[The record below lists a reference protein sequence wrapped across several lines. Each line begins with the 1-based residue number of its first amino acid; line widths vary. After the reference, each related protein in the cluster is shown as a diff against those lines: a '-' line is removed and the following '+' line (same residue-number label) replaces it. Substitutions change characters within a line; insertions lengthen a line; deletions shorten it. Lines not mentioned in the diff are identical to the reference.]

1 MIPRSSWY
9 QRQALIATANVC
21 SSFLFCLHLHV
32 QQITVFVLLY
42 GYVGLLVGM
51 MNCYLVES
59 STLLKIY
66 ETHPIN
72 VAIEQQRPLR
82 FCCSGLLTR
91 LLPVSVFAVTD
102 PRPRDFLAYALF
114 TFVKASASSN
124 VNCIRSFWFPLM
136 VSLVLSHPF
145 TTATWSVQKNSPVPF
160 STSMVYQIQCSQH
173 PRQIYAPHVL
183 VVLIYNAGKDT
194 STKWRVLQSV
204 SSNRS
209 DGVDAF
215 F

>member
-1 MIPRSSWY
+1 MILRSSWY

-42 GYVGLLVGM
+42 GYVGSLVGM

-66 ETHPIN
+66 ETHPIH

-91 LLPVSVFAVTD
+91 LLLVSVFAVTD
-102 PRPRDFLAYALF
+102 TRPRDFLAYALF
-114 TFVKASASSN
+114 TFVKASATSN

-136 VSLVLSHPF
+136 ASLP
-145 TTATWSVQKNSPVPF
+145 SVHYCHVECPKNYPVPF

-173 PRQIYAPHVL
+173 PRQIYAAHVL
-183 VVLIYNAGKDT
+183 VVLIYNAGLDT
-194 STKWRVLQSV
+194 STRVFSFLLHSFTLHTGCVQT
-204 SSNRS
+204 
-209 DGVDAF
+209 
-215 F
+215 